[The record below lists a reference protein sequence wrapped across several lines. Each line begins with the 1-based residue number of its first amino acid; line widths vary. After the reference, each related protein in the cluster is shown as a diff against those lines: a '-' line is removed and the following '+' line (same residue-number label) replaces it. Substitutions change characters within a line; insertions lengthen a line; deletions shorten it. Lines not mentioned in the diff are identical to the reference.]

1 MALHYSLGIGDSGG
15 IGYGSFANAA
25 YNPAY
30 VPGPKI
36 KAGSAEVKAA
46 IDSAKSIFK
55 FSDAYN
61 KTWTAKRERD
71 VAKTGDILKEYLRDY
86 AYGRAALSDT
96 ITGNDDFSSLKEMF
110 GDDGTLPTPLK
121 DKISGALD
129 KTKFLDDFGGS
140 PSPAAPR
147 PKPTPG
153 APTPSAP
160 ATPFDYSNA
169 DIAKAYGMD
178 AATAYQEALAN
189 TSYQRAVRDLQA
201 AGLNPILAT
210 GNGGA
215 SSSVYG
221 ASVLSDGSVSFG
233 GGSSAKAKSHTWY
246 KLLSNIGPLA
256 GALIYSKNPFVGMT
270 LGKTLLSSLGNL
282 LDSLG

>member
-1 MALHYSLGIGDSGG
+1 MASHYNSDIALSGG
-15 IGYGSFANAA
+15 IGYGSYANAN
-25 YNPAY
+25 YNPGY
-30 VPGPKI
+30 IPGPKP

-46 IDSAKSIFK
+46 IDSAKSIYRFA
-55 FSDAYN
+55 DQNY
-61 KTWTAKRERD
+61 KTWSAKRQAD
-71 VAKTGDILKEYLRDY
+71 QAK
-86 AYGRAALSDT
+86 
-96 ITGNDDFSSLKEMF
+96 M
-110 GDDGTLPTPLK
+110 K
-121 DKISGALD
+121 DALD
-129 KTKFLDDFGGS
+129 KLWSDQKDWAADALDNPNLNSPMFDLAKTKTSGGLADLKDRIQKGLDPDYDTGGS
-140 PSPAAPR
+140 PTPAAPK

-160 ATPFDYSNA
+160 STPFDYSNA

-215 SSSVYG
+215 SSSVYC

-246 KLLSNIGPLA
+246 KILSNIGPLA
-256 GALIYSKNPFVGMT
+256 GALLYSKNPFVGMT
-270 LGKTLLSSLGNL
+270 VGKTLLSSLGNL

>member
-1 MALHYSLGIGDSGG
+1 MASYYNPDIALSGG
-15 IGYGSFANAA
+15 IGYGSYANAN
-25 YNPAY
+25 YNPGY
-30 VPGPKI
+30 IPGPKI
-36 KAGSAEVKAA
+36 KASKEQVAA
-46 IDSAKSIFK
+46 TAQSLFRFA
-55 FSDAYN
+55 DAYN

-71 VAKTGDILKEYLRDY
+71 SSKAGDAIKEYLRDY
-86 AYGRAALSDT
+86 GYSRAALSDV
-96 ITGNDDFSSLKEMF
+96 ITGRNDLDALKDAF
-110 GDDGTLPTPLK
+110 GDDGTLPSPIK
-121 DKISGALD
+121 DKIRGALD
-129 KTKFLDDFGGS
+129 PALGSDPGGS
-140 PSPAAPR
+140 PTPGA

-153 APTPSAP
+153 APRPTAPS
-160 ATPFDYSNA
+160 TPFDYSNA

-256 GALIYSKNPFVGMT
+256 GALLYSKNPFVGMSV
-270 LGKTLLSSLGNL
+270 GKTLLGSLGNL